1 MRRHEAED
9 PVPRVTPVA
18 SEPAGDISI
27 GEPVKS
33 LPGAAEP
40 FKPTLL
46 ATLRACSE
54 TLRAQ
59 DQAARKPVEEALK
72 DIDRGLWRAFR
83 WLDEAVGHLEVIRPR
98 IHHVFQ
104 LPNILTIERPEFDRG
119 FVSFRRRAL
128 AGMEVLEHVEMFYR
142 IEGSAPIVL
151 RLNPGAAIGVE
162 ERLRGSTLPFQYE
175 TELDEKRIVR
185 YGLFRVQPVIS
196 ASVRFQPDY
205 HRQVIHVTL
214 KNVDRFES
222 VSLEF
227 PPDKID
233 EAALEDLVK
242 FMLGETSVFLRR
254 APLALIR
261 GRIAGPQAVQ
271 AIKEP

>member
-1 MRRHEAED
+1 
-9 PVPRVTPVA
+9 
-18 SEPAGDISI
+18 
-27 GEPVKS
+27 
-33 LPGAAEP
+33 
-40 FKPTLL
+40 
-46 ATLRACSE
+46 
-54 TLRAQ
+54 
-59 DQAARKPVEEALK
+59 
-72 DIDRGLWRAFR
+72 
-83 WLDEAVGHLEVIRPR
+83 
-98 IHHVFQ
+98 
-104 LPNILTIERPEFDRG
+104 
-119 FVSFRRRAL
+119 
-128 AGMEVLEHVEMFYR
+128 
-142 IEGSAPIVL
+142 
-151 RLNPGAAIGVE
+151 
-162 ERLRGSTLPFQYE
+162 
-175 TELDEKRIVR
+175 
-185 YGLFRVQPVIS
+185 LFRVQPVIS